1 MTPGRNSLNR
11 YRSLYLFV
19 VASPPPSLPA
29 ADGAGQL
36 RARERVLPES
46 ASEGGEELQSS
57 VPLRSGLLPPGRL
70 PEGSALPEGVTQT
83 GAVG

>member
-1 MTPGRNSLNR
+1 MTSGRTSLILLVTVLSSASSAS
-11 YRSLYLFV
+11 SL
-19 VASPPPSLPA
+19 SA

-57 VPLRSGLLPPGRL
+57 VPLWRGLLPPGRL
-70 PEGSALPEGVTQT
+70 PEGSALPKGVTQT
-83 GAVG
+83 GAVR